1 IASQRN
7 SLGGFSSTQDTV
19 MALKALMTAATM
31 QGRDID
37 ATVAVSTDGATI
49 KEIGIDA
56 GNFDVLQ
63 TVRVPDG
70 AVEVQLTLTGTGEVH
85 YQLVKRFNTIF
96 PEIAPVSDLQ
106 LDIIYDATDVAVN
119 DIVTAHTRVIYIGAD
134 NSTGM
139 MIVDVAV
146 PTGFAPVTGS
156 LDRLVTDGT
165 IMRYEIAGRKAIVY
179 VLDLPRGTELAF
191 DVEMRALFPVKAI
204 IPDSRAYSYYDP
216 EVCVGVRGGEIVVG
230 T

>member
-1 IASQRN
+1 
-7 SLGGFSSTQDTV
+7 

-31 QGRDID
+31 QGRNID
-37 ATVAVSTDGATI
+37 ATVTVSADGTVI

-70 AVEVQLTLTGTGEVH
+70 AAQMQLTLTGTGEVN
-85 YQLVKRFNTIF
+85 YQLVKRFNTIL
-96 PEIAPVSDLQ
+96 PKIAPVSNLQ
-106 LDIIYDATDVAVN
+106 LDIIYDATNVAVN
-119 DIVTAHTRVIYIGAD
+119 NIVTAHTQVTYTGATD
-134 NSTGM
+134 STGM

-156 LDRLVTDGT
+156 LDQLVADGT
-165 IMRYEIAGRKAIVY
+165 IMRYEIAGRKVIVY
-179 VLDLPRGTELAF
+179 VLDLPRGTGLTF
-191 DVEMRALFPVKAI
+191 DIEMQALFPVKAI

-216 EVCVGVRGGEIVVG
+216 EVCAGVRGGEIVVG
-230 T
+230 A